1 MIKVI
6 NCKNKNYKN
15 KLKIFLDKR
24 RSGKIVDT
32 SIVSK
37 IIKDIK
43 KNKLKALI
51 KYEKK
56 FSKNAKIKPTQR
68 EINQSIK
75 TLDPKVKKAID
86 FAYSRIFEFHSL
98 QKSKNIKYVD
108 RYKNK
113 IEYKHVPI
121 QKIGVYV
128 PANLPSTLLMNVIP
142 AKIDGVKRIVVD
154 NPILNGNL
162 MEYTAAYSLF

>member
-1 MIKVI
+1 MIKLI

-15 KLKIFLDKR
+15 KLKLFLDRR

-56 FSKNAKIKPTQR
+56 FSKNRKI
-68 EINQSIK
+68 
-75 TLDPKVKKAID
+75 
-86 FAYSRIFEFHSL
+86 H
-98 QKSKNIKYVD
+98 
-108 RYKNK
+108 
-113 IEYKHVPI
+113 
-121 QKIGVYV
+121 
-128 PANLPSTLLMNVIP
+128 
-142 AKIDGVKRIVVD
+142 
-154 NPILNGNL
+154 
-162 MEYTAAYSLF
+162 